1 MTQFAPTQINLRYRH
16 RSYLC
21 LLDVNWPAQQFRGPR
36 RRTASCCS
44 SCPCPHWPSRRPA
57 WLLSLDAVAA
67 RPLLLLFDFI
77 YLRLARQE
85 TSCGVSTIY
94 GAVYRFRAVQI
105 FALLINC
112 NFVQIKTHF
121 DWRKL
126 PRKKARHT
134 HNAMLLLPLLG
145 THSICCLAQ
154 THRSANEKIY
164 RWLIFSDHRSL
175 PKILVFRKKSLKHT
189 NNRVGVLHSLTT
201 LLHT

>member
-36 RRTASCCS
+36 RHTASCCS

-94 GAVYRFRAVQI
+94 GAVNRFRAVQI

-126 PRKKARHT
+126 PRKKSTAHTQRDAAATFARH
-134 HNAMLLLPLLG
+134 ALDLLLG
-145 THSICCLAQ
+145 TNSPFGQWKNLSVANFFRPQIVAKNISIQ
-154 THRSANEKIY
+154 KKITETHK
-164 RWLIFSDHRSL
+164 
-175 PKILVFRKKSLKHT
+175 
-189 NNRVGVLHSLTT
+189 
-201 LLHT
+201 